1 MNNLLQAFIPLAL
14 AALTLPAA
22 PSGYILDEADLLS
35 AVTEAAL
42 ETRLGTLEEETST
55 EFVIATV
62 DSLQGYPIED
72 YALELGREW
81 GVGQEEFDNGLI
93 LLVAPTERELRIEVG
108 YGLEGAITDAQSS
121 SIINQVMTPQ
131 FAVGSYEEGILAGV
145 DYLEKMARG
154 EVFDLPSEPEPAA
167 NASIFLFALVFI
179 LPLLHLF
186 AATLSQSKAWWPGG
200 LIGAALAGI
209 FFFSI
214 SATVIGLLIGL
225 VLDFILSRFFYQKI
239 NLKSKGGPGGFWWG
253 GGSGGFGGGGGGFG
267 GGSFGGGGASGR
279 W

>member
-42 ETRLGTLEEETST
+42 ETRLSTLEEETST

-62 DSLQGYPIED
+62 NSLQGYPIED

-131 FAVGSYEEGILAGV
+131 FAAGSYEEGILGGV
-145 DYLEKMARG
+145 DYLEKLALG
-154 EVFDLPSEPEPAA
+154 EVFELPTEPDY
-167 NASIFLFALVFI
+167 S
-179 LPLLHLF
+179 
-186 AATLSQSKAWWPGG
+186 
-200 LIGAALAGI
+200 
-209 FFFSI
+209 
-214 SATVIGLLIGL
+214 
-225 VLDFILSRFFYQKI
+225 
-239 NLKSKGGPGGFWWG
+239 
-253 GGSGGFGGGGGGFG
+253 
-267 GGSFGGGGASGR
+267 
-279 W
+279 